1 MNLLTP
7 AKTLA
12 YALLAC
18 TFSGAAMQA
27 AAQAYPSKPV
37 RILIGTPAGGPG
49 DVAARGA
56 AQALSQAFG
65 QSYIV
70 ENRVGADGLIA
81 GEAAVRSAP
90 DGYTLYVADS
100 FAISLNPVIRAKM
113 PYDPEK
119 DLAPIIQF
127 GTLASLILAHPS
139 VPANTL
145 REVLELAKAKPGSIT
160 FGTFGLA
167 SSAHLYVEYL
177 KNDRNI
183 VFLNVPYKAASLA
196 FPALLAGEV
205 NVVLFAIGPAS
216 AQVKAGKAK
225 ALAINAPGRSPLLPD
240 VQTMKE
246 QGVDINIQTWFALF
260 APAGTPRDIIN
271 RSNTEVAKGLV
282 NNPEAKAKF
291 LTSQGMETS
300 APAGAS
306 AEVFAK
312 FLKAD
317 RENYAEVVRV
327 TKVRIE

>member
-1 MNLLTP
+1 LKSYLP
-7 AKTLA
+7 IEF
-12 YALLAC
+12 ALRAALAC
-18 TFSGAAMQA
+18 MLWTTAMHA
-27 AAQAYPSKPV
+27 SAQAYPSKPV
-37 RILIGTPAGGPG
+37 RILVGTPAGGPG
-49 DVAARGA
+49 DLVARGS
-56 AQALSQAFG
+56 AQALSQALG

-113 PYDPEK
+113 PYDPQK
-119 DLAPIIQF
+119 DLAPIIQA

-139 VPANTL
+139 VPANNL
-145 REVLELAKAKPGSIT
+145 RELLDLAKAKPGSIT

-177 KNDRNI
+177 KNEKNI
-183 VFLNVPYKAASLA
+183 QFLNVPYKAASLA
-196 FPALLAGEV
+196 FPAMLAGEV
-205 NVVLFAIGPAS
+205 DVVLFAIGPAV

-225 ALAINAPGRSPLLPD
+225 ALAVNAPARSPLMPE
-240 VQTMKE
+240 VGTMKE
-246 QGVDINIQTWFALF
+246 HGVDVDIQTWFGLF

-271 RSNTEVAKGLV
+271 RANTEVAKGLI
-282 NNPEAKAKF
+282 NNAEAKAKF
-291 LTSQGMETS
+291 LTSQGMDTV

-306 AEVFAK
+306 ADVFAK

>member
-1 MNLLTP
+1 MKYFLTNGITVR
-7 AKTLA
+7 AFVVCMLMA
-12 YALLAC
+12 
-18 TFSGAAMQA
+18 AAMQA
-27 AAQAYPSKPV
+27 SAQSYPSKPV
-37 RILIGTPAGGPG
+37 RILVGTPAGGPG
-49 DVAARGA
+49 DLVARGS
-56 AQALSQAFG
+56 AQALSQALG

-119 DLAPIIQF
+119 DLAPIIHA

-139 VPANTL
+139 VPANNL
-145 REVLELAKAKPGSIT
+145 RELLDMAKAKPGTIT

-177 KNDRNI
+177 KNERNI
-183 VFLNVPYKAASLA
+183 QFLNVPYKAASLA
-196 FPALLAGEV
+196 FPAMLAGEV
-205 NVVLFAIGPAS
+205 NVVLFAIGPAV

-225 ALAINAPGRSPLLPD
+225 ALAVNAPGRSPLMPE
-240 VQTMKE
+240 VGTMKE
-246 QGVDINIQTWFALF
+246 NGVDIDIQTWFGLF
-260 APAGTPRDIIN
+260 APAATPRDIII
-271 RSNTEVAKGLV
+271 RANTEVAKGLI

-291 LTSQGMETS
+291 LTSQGMDTA
-300 APAGAS
+300 APAGTS
-306 AEVFAK
+306 ADAFAK

-317 RENYAEVVRV
+317 RANYAEVVRV
-327 TKVRIE
+327 TKARIE

>member
-1 MNLLTP
+1 MNFFPP

-12 YALLAC
+12 LALLGCALC
-18 TFSGAAMQA
+18 ATAMRSSS
-27 AAQAYPSKPV
+27 QAYPSKPV

-49 DVAARGA
+49 DVSARGA
-56 AQALSQAFG
+56 AQALGQAFG

-81 GEAAVRSAP
+81 GEAAVRAAP

-113 PYDPEK
+113 PYDPAK
-119 DLAPIIQF
+119 DLSPIIQF

-177 KNDRNI
+177 KNERNI

-205 NVVLFAIGPAS
+205 NVVLFAIGPA
-216 AQVKAGKAK
+216 AQQVKAGKAK
-225 ALAINAPGRSPLLPD
+225 ALAINAPGRSPLLPE
-240 VQTMKE
+240 VATMKE
-246 QGVDINIQTWFALF
+246 QGMDIDIQTWFGLF
-260 APAGTPRDIIN
+260 APAGTPRDIIS

-282 NNPEAKAKF
+282 NNAEAKAKF

-306 AEVFAK
+306 AEVFAR

>member
-1 MNLLTP
+1 MRLILSTKF
-7 AKTLA
+7 AVLGA
-12 YALLAC
+12 VAGLLA
-18 TFSGAAMQA
+18 GHWLNA

-56 AQALSQAFG
+56 AQALGQAFG

-113 PYDPEK
+113 PYDPQK
-119 DLAPIIQF
+119 DLAPIVQF

-139 VPANTL
+139 VPANNL
-145 REVLELAKAKPGSIT
+145 REVLELARAKPGTIT

-183 VFLNVPYKAASLA
+183 HFLNVPYKAASLA

-225 ALAINAPGRSPLLPD
+225 ALAVNASSRSPLLPE
-240 VQTMKE
+240 VGTMKE

-260 APAGTPRDIIN
+260 APAGTPRDIIT
-271 RSNTEVAKGLV
+271 RSNAEVAKGLV

-291 LTSQGMETS
+291 LTSQGMDTS

-306 AEVFAK
+306 ADAFAA